1 MIRYR
6 LDDLGWYQF
15 EWLIQALL
23 KSECGLAVETWSA
36 SGGDYGKDAFCAHE
50 LTFPSK
56 SALTSGPFV
65 FQVKFVENANASGAK
80 PEAAIQNA
88 IKKEIDRI
96 QSRIGQGDWEKP
108 AYYSLITNVPL
119 SPSIRNKLTSK
130 LQAALP
136 ETKIILWGTNDV
148 CDILDANENI
158 RRSFPQL
165 LSLRDLDELIRG
177 ALNAESRERSLSAIE
192 NARILVNV
200 FVPTRA
206 YEHCWEILR
215 EHHFAVLEG
224 PPEVGKTA
232 IAWMIAINQISQGW
246 EGISCD
252 KPEDFFGRHD
262 YDRHQIFIADDAFGR
277 TEYSVTSGQEW
288 EKNLARI
295 LNRLDQ
301 QHWLIWTSRKN
312 ILEKAKQVWDLQE
325 PATRFPSPG
334 DVLVD
339 ASNLTRYEK
348 ALILYRH
355 AKSAHFEQQTKE
367 ILKQHVEEIVD
378 DPSFTPERIRRFI
391 KDTIP
396 VLANRFQKGEL
407 SDQQVKTEI
416 RRAIQ
421 TPTVQMRKSF
431 KALPLSHKIY
441 LVSLL
446 GTDRNDIDVKDSH
459 QIYQQRVAA
468 LETSENIEQI
478 IEELSESFIR
488 IVDRGIR

>member
-56 SALTSGPFV
+56 SPSTQGPFV

-80 PEAAIQNA
+80 PEAAIQKA
-88 IKKEIDRI
+88 IEKEIERI

-108 AYYSLITNVPL
+108 TYYSLITNAPL
-119 SPSIRNKLTSK
+119 SPSVRNKLTGK

-136 ETKIILWGTNDV
+136 DSKIILWGANDV
-148 CDILDANENI
+148 CDSLDANDSI

-192 NARILVNV
+192 NARMLVNV
-200 FVPTRA
+200 FVPTSA
-206 YEHCWEILR
+206 YELCWEILR

-232 IAWMIAINQISQGW
+232 IAWMIALAQISQGW

-252 KPEDFFGRHD
+252 KPEDFFERYVHE
-262 YDRHQIFIADDAFGR
+262 RCQIFVADDAFGR
-277 TEYSVTSGQEW
+277 TEYRVTSGQEW
-288 EKNLARI
+288 EKYLGRI
-295 LNRLDQ
+295 LNRLDH

-312 ILEKAKQVWDLQE
+312 ILERAKQVWDLQE

-339 ASNLTRYEK
+339 ASHLTRYEK

-378 DPSFTPERIRRFI
+378 DPSFTPERIRRFV

-396 VLANRFQKGEL
+396 VLANRFHKGEL
-407 SDQQVKTEI
+407 SDRQVRTEI
-416 RRAIQ
+416 RKAIQ
-421 TPTVQMRKSF
+421 TPTEHMRKSF
-431 KALPLSHKIY
+431 RVLPPSHKIY

-446 GTDRNDIDVKDSH
+446 GTERNDIYVKDSRK
-459 QIYQQRVAA
+459 IYQQRAAA
-468 LETSENIEQI
+468 LETSENIDQI

-488 IVDRGIR
+488 FVERGKR